1 LSGSGGEPPLLTWAT
16 DREEDVAVGFQ
27 ADVKPMF
34 RESDRDAMLWALDLW
49 SYDDVALHAADILA
63 RIEDGSMPCD
73 MAWEVE
79 QTLKFRAWIDGGC
92 LP

>member
-1 LSGSGGEPPLLTWAT
+1 
-16 DREEDVAVGFQ
+16 VAVGFQ
-27 ADVKPMF
+27 ADVKAMF